1 MGRVQKNKISKRS
14 NIFFAICITAMVLLI
29 AKCAY
34 IQLIAGP
41 VFAEA
46 ASRQQTVS
54 LEGADRRA
62 FIYDRNL
69 TPLTGINREYVYII
83 KKANVQRGDPEKILD
98 IMGAEHISGSNSDYF
113 VYSTEKY
120 SKHYSDI
127 LVNQYGAY
135 IFECDRR
142 YSDNQLAA
150 HIIGYINPYDNKG
163 VSGIEEELNDLL
175 SSVERKTYVYA
186 DRDGRILPGAGGI
199 IKGTESDQDIIL
211 TIDINIQSELEEIL
225 STAKNKCAA
234 VIIDSGAGEILAM
247 ASTPAYNPN
256 NVAAYMG
263 SQNAELLNKVTQGE
277 YPPGSIF
284 KLAVTAAALE
294 KGTATPDTV
303 FHCTG
308 SEHLGNIE
316 IGCSTGGETG
326 HGDITLRDAF
336 AYSCNSAFIQL
347 GKLVGSE
354 DIISMA
360 HKMGLG
366 ETPLKDIPNIN
377 TGSVTQNKDA
387 QGAGIGNLS
396 IGQGNMLVTPLQ
408 IARLTNMIANNGNDI
423 ELSLIKNSDEIATV
437 SADFSKRYSKRKLI
451 SGVISEDTSEKLRQ
465 MMRLTAE
472 YGTASIKNSS
482 ISFAG
487 KTGSAEDGKAVHG
500 WFTGFAPAENPKYT
514 ITVFVEEGKSGR
526 AAAVP
531 IFNKI
536 AAALL
541 SND

>member
-1 MGRVQKNKISKRS
+1 M
-14 NIFFAICITAMVLLI
+14 
-29 AKCAY
+29 
-34 IQLIAGP
+34 
-41 VFAEA
+41 
-46 ASRQQTVS
+46 
-54 LEGADRRA
+54 
-62 FIYDRNL
+62 
-69 TPLTGINREYVYII
+69 
-83 KKANVQRGDPEKILD
+83 
-98 IMGAEHISGSNSDYF
+98 
-113 VYSTEKY
+113 
-120 SKHYSDI
+120 
-127 LVNQYGAY
+127 
-135 IFECDRR
+135 
-142 YSDNQLAA
+142 
-150 HIIGYINPYDNKG
+150 
-163 VSGIEEELNDLL
+163 
-175 SSVERKTYVYA
+175 
-186 DRDGRILPGAGGI
+186 
-199 IKGTESDQDIIL
+199 
-211 TIDINIQSELEEIL
+211 
-225 STAKNKCAA
+225 
-234 VIIDSGAGEILAM
+234 
-247 ASTPAYNPN
+247 
-256 NVAAYMG
+256 
-263 SQNAELLNKVTQGE
+263 
-277 YPPGSIF
+277 
-284 KLAVTAAALE
+284 
-294 KGTATPDTV
+294 
-303 FHCTG
+303 
-308 SEHLGNIE
+308 
-316 IGCSTGGETG
+316 
-326 HGDITLRDAF
+326 
-336 AYSCNSAFIQL
+336 
-347 GKLVGSE
+347 
-354 DIISMA
+354 
-360 HKMGLG
+360 
-366 ETPLKDIPNIN
+366 KDIPNIN